1 MISQDLVLEEPIPL
15 VPKDA
20 LDIIEIRNK
29 AFEKVLSV
37 AISATGAADWVD
49 MQGKPYLQG
58 SGAEKVARRFGIRW
72 FDAEIQR
79 EDLEDESGKYYIYT
93 VMGKSSFG
101 DREIIEAIGTCSSR
115 DKFFGR
121 EGGKLKKIQDV
132 DLPNI
137 KKKAYTNFIV
147 NAVTRLLGLRNL
159 TWEELEKFGI
169 RKSGKTAVR
178 FATKT
183 ETPTS
188 TKTSEIKS
196 PSKPYWTFDDEK
208 SGKVFLFAKVGKH
221 FSEEFLTSNGFKE
234 TSKKNGNYY
243 TESTEKLYDILA
255 KQCQDF
261 ERGAK

>member
-1 MISQDLVLEEPIPL
+1 MINQDLVLEEPIPL

-29 AFEKVLSV
+29 AFDKILSV

-49 MQGKPYLQG
+49 MQGKPYLQA
-58 SGAEKVARRFGIRW
+58 SGAEKVARRFGTKW
-72 FDAEIQR
+72 SNTKVER

-93 VMGKSSFG
+93 VMGRSTFG
-101 DREIIEAIGTCSSR
+101 DSETIEAIGTCSSR

-159 TWEELEKFGI
+159 TWEELEEFGI

-178 FATKT
+178 FTTKT
-183 ETPTS
+183 DTPTVAKAS
-188 TKTSEIKS
+188 DAKAL
-196 PSKPYWTFDDEK
+196 SKPYWTFDDEK

-255 KQCQDF
+255 KQCEDF